1 MSLHEVSYGQQISLI
16 LFNGDEMPVSSMK
29 SSSIVRLFELYRKI
43 PSYRGDGVATKDL
56 HQYLL
61 DEGFEVTKRTVERDL
76 LKLSEIAGIY
86 ADRTVEG
93 NAWKNSASNLDL
105 LPTMQPSEAL
115 LFVAAERDLRRALP
129 PSSEPMLNERVSK
142 AEKTL
147 SKFNRLGSW
156 DKKLHIVDGQ
166 TPYINRS
173 HSFGISAA
181 IYEAVLLENQIN
193 LSYVKLNTQAAQQ
206 YHLNPLAIIV
216 REHDHYLI
224 ATKIGQRNVP
234 QLFNFSR
241 MKGVELIESEIEKP
255 VTFDLEEY
263 IATNPT
269 GWLISSNKEQIELKV
284 RGFACHWCMHNELD
298 QTQELGV
305 IDSDWTTVTLDSHIT
320 YDLIGWILRFST
332 DVIAVK
338 PQMLV
343 DEVRDRISSLNA
355 LYEQDG

>member
-1 MSLHEVSYGQQISLI
+1 MNDSPL
-16 LFNGDEMPVSSMK
+16 K

-43 PSYRGDGVATKDL
+43 PSYRGTGITTKDL

-76 LKLSEIAGIY
+76 LKLCVVAGIY
-86 ADRTVEG
+86 AERGAEG
-93 NAWKNSASNLDL
+93 NVWKNSASNLDL

-115 LFVAAERDLRRALP
+115 LFIAAERYLRRALP
-129 PSSEPMLNERVSK
+129 PSSEPMLNERVCK

-147 SKFNRLGSW
+147 SKFNRLGRW

-173 HSFGISAA
+173 HSFDISAA
-181 IYEAVLLENQIN
+181 IYEAALLENQIN
-193 LSYVKLNTQAAQQ
+193 LSYVKLDTQTAQQ

-216 REHDHYLI
+216 REHDHYLV

-241 MKGVELIESEIEKP
+241 MKGVELLESEIEKP

-263 IATNPT
+263 IASNPT
-269 GWLISSNKEQIELKV
+269 GWLISNNKEQIELKV
-284 RGFACHWCMHNELD
+284 RGFAYHWLMHNELD
-298 QTQELGV
+298 QTQQLGV
-305 IDSDWTTVTLDSHIT
+305 IDKDWTTVTLESHIT
-320 YDLIGWILRFST
+320 YDLIGWVLRFST

-343 DEVRDRISSLNA
+343 DEVLDRLTCLNV
-355 LYEQDG
+355 LYGQGDKR